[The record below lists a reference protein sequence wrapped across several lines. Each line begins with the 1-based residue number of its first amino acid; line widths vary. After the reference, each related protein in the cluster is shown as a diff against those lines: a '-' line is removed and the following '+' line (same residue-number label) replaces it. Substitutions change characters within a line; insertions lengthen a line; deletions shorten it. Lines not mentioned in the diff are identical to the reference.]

1 MTALTSEELRELLKR
16 LDGEPADALESE
28 HLEFKSANARRDEV
42 RNQSRSIRESVVAL
56 ANAQG
61 GALVLGVADRKRTR
75 SSAIVGV
82 GRLNRHNLQRDI
94 YDGTDPHITVDI
106 EEVNEPEGR
115 ILIVKV
121 PSSDQLHTTT
131 DGIARIRVGKESK
144 RLTGS
149 NLAQLLA
156 SRRVTDSTA
165 QIVPGG
171 GLDVID
177 PSEINR
183 MREII
188 RIEDVNPELNG
199 LRDAELLEALGLAEG
214 QRVNMAAILL
224 LGHKSAV
231 ARYVPQHEL
240 TIARFREPTQYD
252 FRKDI
257 REPLL
262 KTIDE
267 VRSVIES
274 NVRLTTIESA
284 GFHHFEIPDLSWVVI
299 RESVLNAL
307 VHRDYFLGGS
317 VHVSLYPGRVEISN
331 PGGFVGDVSPENVLR
346 HPPVRRNHLLADVLQ
361 SIGLVN
367 RMGLGVDRIFEE
379 TLRAGKDFP
388 LYESDVGMVK
398 LTLQTTVHPGFARF
412 VTECDLSGSRLEL
425 DDLMIMRSL
434 MSRDELNRRSATDIL
449 QVETA
454 DAAKRLANLSERGYL
469 DVRGR
474 GQTASYRLGQQFSVW
489 DRFEP
494 RSATEASGI
503 DVARKIVLQAL
514 ADRGSITNSDIRA
527 TTGNERNETVKLMRT
542 LRDEGLVELR
552 GSGRGAHYVLRES
565 S

>member
-1 MTALTSEELRELLKR
+1 MTTLTSKELSKLLER
-16 LDGEPADALESE
+16 LDGESADDLESE
-28 HLEFKSANARRDEV
+28 HLEFKRGDARGREV
-42 RNQSRSIRESVVAL
+42 HNQSRSIRESVVAL
-56 ANAQG
+56 ANGQG
-61 GALVLGVADRKRTR
+61 GTLVLGVADRKRTR

-106 EEVNEPEGR
+106 EEVHESEVR
-115 ILIVKV
+115 ILIVRV
-121 PSSDQLHTTT
+121 PRSDQLHTTT
-131 DGIARIRVGKESK
+131 DGVARIRVGKESK

-149 NLAQLLA
+149 NLAQILT

-165 QIVPGG
+165 QIVPGCD
-171 GLDVID
+171 LEVID

-188 RIEDVNPELNG
+188 RIEDVNPDLNG

-214 QRVNMAAILL
+214 QRVNLAAILL
-224 LGHKSAV
+224 LGQKSAV

-267 VRSVIES
+267 VRSVIEP

-284 GFHHFEIPDLSWVVI
+284 GFHHFEIPDLNWVVI

-307 VHRDYFLGGS
+307 VHRDYFLGDS
-317 VHVSLYPGRVEISN
+317 VHVSLYPDRVEISN

-367 RMGLGVDRIFEE
+367 RMGLGVDRIFDES
-379 TLRAGKDFP
+379 LRAGKDFP
-388 LYESDVGMVK
+388 RYESDIGMVK
-398 LTLQTTVHPGFARF
+398 LTLQTTVHRGFARF
-412 VTECDLSGSRLEL
+412 VAECNLSGGRLEL

-434 MSRDELNRRSATDIL
+434 MSRDELNRRSAADIL

-454 DAAKRLANLSERGYL
+454 DAARRLAKLSERGYL

-474 GQTASYRLGQQFSVW
+474 GQTASYRLGQQFSAW
-489 DRFEP
+489 DPIEP

-527 TTGNERNETVKLMRT
+527 ITGNERNETVKLMRAM
-542 LRDEGLVELR
+542 RDEGLVKIEGR
-552 GSGRGAHYVLRES
+552 GRGAHYVLPD
-565 S
+565 